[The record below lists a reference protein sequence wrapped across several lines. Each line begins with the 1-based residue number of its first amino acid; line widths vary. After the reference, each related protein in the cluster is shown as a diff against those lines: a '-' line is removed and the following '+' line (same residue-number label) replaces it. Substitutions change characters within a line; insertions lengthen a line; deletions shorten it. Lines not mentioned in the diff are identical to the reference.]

1 MARPASDV
9 TTVRPGGNTRPGLRA
24 PGAPGVKMLISSL
37 ALALTVAGWARLA
50 TDRQPQMAADPE
62 PTAPAPEA
70 VPVAEV
76 RSISY
81 RVVPL
86 PTLVP
91 LIASQGAVVSARRQ
105 AAPVAASAPALG
117 SLRQVAAPPPPPA
130 APAPVAVT
138 RSSR

>member
-1 MARPASDV
+1 MAKPTSDAP
-9 TTVRPGGNTRPGLRA
+9 TVRPDGKTRPGTRA

-50 TDRQPQMAADPE
+50 TGPQPPMDAGPE
-62 PTAPAPEA
+62 PPAPAPEA
-70 VPVAEV
+70 GPVAEV

-81 RVVPL
+81 RVAPL

-91 LIASQGAVVSARRQ
+91 LIAAQGASVSGRRR
-105 AAPVAASAPALG
+105 AAPVAVSAPVLG
-117 SLRQVAAPPPPPA
+117 SLRQVAAPPPAP
-130 APAPVAVT
+130 PAPVAVT

>member
-9 TTVRPGGNTRPGLRA
+9 TTVRPGGKPRPGLRA

-50 TDRQPQMAADPE
+50 TDRQSQMDAEPE
-62 PTAPAPEA
+62 PTVPAPEFGPA
-70 VPVAEV
+70 AEA
-76 RSISY
+76 RTISY
-81 RVVPL
+81 LVAPL

-91 LIASQGAVVSARRQ
+91 LIAAQDASVSGRRQ
-105 AAPVAASAPALG
+105 AAPVAVSAPVLG
-117 SLRQVAAPPPPPA
+117 SMRQVAAPPPPA

>member
-9 TTVRPGGNTRPGLRA
+9 TTVRPGGKPRPGTRA

-50 TDRQPQMAADPE
+50 TGPQPPMDAGPE

-70 VPVAEV
+70 GPVAEV

-91 LIASQGAVVSARRQ
+91 LIAPQGAVASVRRQ
-105 AAPVAASAPALG
+105 AAPVAAAPALG